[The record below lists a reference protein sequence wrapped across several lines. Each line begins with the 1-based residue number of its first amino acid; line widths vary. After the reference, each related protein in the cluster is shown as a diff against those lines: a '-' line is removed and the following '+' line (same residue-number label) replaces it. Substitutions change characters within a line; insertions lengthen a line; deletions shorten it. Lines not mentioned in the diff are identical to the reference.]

1 MFIVPLT
8 SMPSIEAL
16 NTIDK
21 NDRTEEKDGSGSFG
35 DILKQKIQSVKD
47 LEMQSLQ
54 SAYDIS
60 TGASSDI
67 ESAMIDATKA
77 STAIETTVQLTT
89 RAVNAYKEIT
99 ADPLSGSGSG
109 SRSARQCC
117 RRSAFRSPLPG
128 RRA

>member
-21 NDRTEEKDGSGSFG
+21 IDRKEENEGLGSFG
-35 DILKQKIQSVKD
+35 DILKQKIQGVKE

-60 TGASSDI
+60 TGASNDI
-67 ESAMIDATKA
+67 ESAMLDSTRA

-89 RAVNAYKEIT
+89 RAVNAYKEIM
-99 ADPLSGSGSG
+99 SM
-109 SRSARQCC
+109 QV
-117 RRSAFRSPLPG
+117 
-128 RRA
+128 

>member
-1 MFIVPLT
+1 MFIVPFT

-21 NDRTEEKDGSGSFG
+21 IDRTEENDGSGSFG

-77 STAIETTVQLTT
+77 SNAIETTVQLTT
-89 RAVNAYKEIT
+89 RAVNAYKEIM
-99 ADPLSGSGSG
+99 SM
-109 SRSARQCC
+109 QV
-117 RRSAFRSPLPG
+117 
-128 RRA
+128 

>member
-89 RAVNAYKEIT
+89 RAAVSYT
-99 ADPLSGSGSG
+99 HL
-109 SRSARQCC
+109 
-117 RRSAFRSPLPG
+117 LPEQE
-128 RRA
+128 RLR

>member
-35 DILKQKIQSVKD
+35 DILKRKFRASRILRCSRFRALMIYRQE
-47 LEMQSLQ
+47 L
-54 SAYDIS
+54 
-60 TGASSDI
+60 SSDI

-89 RAVNAYKEIT
+89 RAVNAV
-99 ADPLSGSGSG
+99 
-109 SRSARQCC
+109 
-117 RRSAFRSPLPG
+117 
-128 RRA
+128 